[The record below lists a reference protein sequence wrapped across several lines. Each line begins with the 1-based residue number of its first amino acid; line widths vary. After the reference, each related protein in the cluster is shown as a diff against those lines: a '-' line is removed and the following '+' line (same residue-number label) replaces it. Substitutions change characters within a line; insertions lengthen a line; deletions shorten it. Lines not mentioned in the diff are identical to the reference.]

1 MGQARIGLE
10 LRFQKLWVVLLLEP
24 LLVWKLNFTS
34 NAHQD
39 RLRFLVWLQKVM
51 VCQTSPIDSNKLLLI
66 SHELTTDTILL
77 SIIDNLP
84 TQ

>member
-1 MGQARIGLE
+1 MGQARIELE
-10 LRFQKLWVVLLLEP
+10 LRFQKLWVVLLLEL

-39 RLRFLVWLQKVM
+39 SLRFLVWLQKVM